1 MVYKQSCGKINSIA
15 HSTAVKVLYNERR
28 PPNNTINALLWL
40 CHDDKH
46 THTHTHTHVTHS
58 SDVSAVDRKRSGVQ
72 HERTS
77 VPSETRALTLALMRM
92 ESSLALKTRE

>member
-15 HSTAVKVLYNERR
+15 HSTAVKVLYNEHR
-28 PPNNTINALLWL
+28 PPNNTMHCCGSVRTIN
-40 CHDDKH
+40 
-46 THTHTHTHVTHS
+46 THTHVTHS

-92 ESSLALKTRE
+92 ESSLAPKTRE